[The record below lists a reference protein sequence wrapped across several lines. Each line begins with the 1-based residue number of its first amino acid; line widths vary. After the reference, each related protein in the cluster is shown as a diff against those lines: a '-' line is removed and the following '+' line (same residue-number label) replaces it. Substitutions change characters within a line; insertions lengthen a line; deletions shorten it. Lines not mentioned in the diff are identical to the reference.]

1 MIDAVKSYLQMASGL
16 VEASAAKAMEA
27 AQGLVS
33 SGLESGTKAP
43 EQMATQVATIAED
56 LLAQSR
62 TNRELLVGLVRT
74 EVERAVGR
82 IGFVREEELAAVRAH
97 VDRLEREIN
106 ERLSQVGDLP
116 GVSSTVDAVA
126 GFADSAAGEAMA
138 AAESAAESAAAV
150 ARSARTLAGTTATRR
165 LGLQHSEPEEKAVPA
180 KKVVVKKAAPAKKT
194 VAAPA
199 PAKKTA
205 AKKAATKKAPAKK
218 APATKAATKKAPAK
232 RTTAKKAAPKAT
244 SADKE

>member
-138 AAESAAESAAAV
+138 AAESAAAV

>member
-218 APATKAATKKAPAK
+218 APAKKAVTKKAPAK
-232 RTTAKKAAPKAT
+232 RTAAKKAAPKAT

>member
-218 APATKAATKKAPAK
+218 APAKKAATKKAPAK

>member
-205 AKKAATKKAPAKK
+205 AKKAVTKKAPAKK
-218 APATKAATKKAPAK
+218 APAKTAATKKAPAK

>member
-138 AAESAAESAAAV
+138 AAEKKK
-150 ARSARTLAGTTATRR
+150 RN
-165 LGLQHSEPEEKAVPA
+165 A
-180 KKVVVKKAAPAKKT
+180 K
-194 VAAPA
+194 
-199 PAKKTA
+199 
-205 AKKAATKKAPAKK
+205 
-218 APATKAATKKAPAK
+218 
-232 RTTAKKAAPKAT
+232 
-244 SADKE
+244 